1 MKNLIHNAEP
11 QKFSETI
18 KLETCFSEEQKHIW
32 NNMIKIEKIKKENT
46 LQKHSVLRRT
56 ARMTNA

>member
-11 QKFSETI
+11 QKFSETV

-32 NNMIKIEKIKKENT
+32 SNMIKIERIKKET
-46 LQKHSVLRRT
+46 ALQKHSILRKANRI
-56 ARMTNA
+56 TNA